1 MKSQPTQRIQKLL
14 ANAGHGSRRK
24 IEALIR
30 EGRITVDGKPALIG
44 QPVTGAEKI
53 RIDKK
58 PIKPISL
65 SESEA
70 QHHYLI
76 YHKPVDE
83 ICTRNDPEGRPS
95 VYKRLPP
102 VADRRWISV
111 GRLDINSSGLM
122 LFTTDGALANKLMHP
137 SSAIDREYAVRV
149 LGDVGGDII
158 ERLQEGVMLE
168 DGIARFTD
176 IQKGSGQGANQWYYV
191 VIQEGRNR
199 EVRRLWQ
206 SQDITVSRLMRVRY
220 GPVILQKS
228 LRPGRWKYLELSDI
242 DLLYQAAELPF
253 KPSMVNEHARKRA
266 NEKPGSHTRTVY
278 RKKKHQ

>member
-1 MKSQPTQRIQKLL
+1 
-14 ANAGHGSRRK
+14 
-24 IEALIR
+24 
-30 EGRITVDGKPALIG
+30 
-44 QPVTGAEKI
+44 
-53 RIDKK
+53 
-58 PIKPISL
+58 
-65 SESEA
+65 
-70 QHHYLI
+70 
-76 YHKPVDE
+76 
-83 ICTRNDPEGRPS
+83 
-95 VYKRLPP
+95 
-102 VADRRWISV
+102 
-111 GRLDINSSGLM
+111 M

-149 LGDVGGDII
+149 LGDVDGDVI
-158 ERLQEGVMLE
+158 ERLQTGVMLE
-168 DGIARFTD
+168 DGIARFSD

-242 DLLYQAAELPF
+242 RLLYQAAGLPF

-266 NEKPGSHTRTVY
+266 KEKPGSGGTVY
-278 RKKKHQ
+278 RKTRRQ